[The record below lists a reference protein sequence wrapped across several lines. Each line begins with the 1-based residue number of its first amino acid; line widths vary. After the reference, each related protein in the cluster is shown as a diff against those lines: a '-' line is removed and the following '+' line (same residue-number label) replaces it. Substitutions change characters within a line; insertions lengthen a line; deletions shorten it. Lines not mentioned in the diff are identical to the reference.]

1 MNNLVEDFKTARE
14 DFISVVEGFSADRR
28 SVPLLG
34 NWSLKDLL
42 AHLSGWWLHQT
53 EVLEKFK
60 QGVEAERPS
69 DVNGFNEQSVLAR
82 RDMGWEEVYEEFI
95 KAGSDLI
102 DGYSGLSEEDWK
114 RKIWSDK
121 DLTPKG
127 FIGIEIKHLRD
138 THLPQIR

>member
-1 MNNLVEDFKTARE
+1 MNSLVEDFKTARE
-14 DFISVVEGFSADRR
+14 DFIKAVEAFPVNRR
-28 SVPLLG
+28 GELVLG
-34 NWSLKDLL
+34 DWSLKDLL
-42 AHLSGWWLHQT
+42 AHLNGWWFHQT

-82 RDMGWEEVYEEFI
+82 RDMGWEEVYEEFN

-102 DGYSGLSEEDWK
+102 DRYSGLSEEYWK

-121 DLTPKG
+121 DLTPEG